1 MTTVGFLGLG
11 IMGSRMAANLQRKG
25 FAVTAWTR
33 TPGKAEAWAAENPGA
48 TTAATPREAAAD
60 ADIIISMV
68 VDGAQVDAI
77 LLDPENGAAA
87 GARDGTLFIDM
98 STIAP
103 ADARRIGEALASHGG
118 GGGKAYAFVDA
129 PVTGSSPRA
138 EDGTLTIMA
147 GGAPEDVARA
157 EPALQAMG
165 STIIH
170 VGALGHGQIIK
181 LINNAVAAAN
191 AATLAQ
197 ALVMGAGTGVDL
209 GALTQ
214 VLSAGSGNSTMVGL
228 KAEPMRQH
236 DYATLFKTEHML
248 KDVRLCIEEAQRAGI
263 PFPAANAAR
272 DALTAAVGRGY
283 ADQDFASIVEVYE
296 GLAGLRI
303 DDV

>member
-33 TPGKAEAWAAENPGA
+33 TPGKAEAWVAENAGA
-48 TTAATPREAAAD
+48 TAAATPREAAAE
-60 ADIIISMV
+60 ADIVISMV

-87 GARDGTLFIDM
+87 GARPGTLFVDM

-103 ADARRIGEALASHGG
+103 ADARRIGETLASDERGG
-118 GGGKAYAFVDA
+118 HAFVDA

-138 EDGTLTIMA
+138 QDGTLTIMA
-147 GGAPEDVARA
+147 GGAPGDVARA
-157 EPALQAMG
+157 RPALEAMG

-170 VGALGHGQIIK
+170 VGALGHGQVIK

-228 KAEPMRQH
+228 KAESMRQH
-236 DYATLFKTEHML
+236 DYATLFKTAHML

-272 DALTAAVGRGY
+272 DALTAAVGRGF
-283 ADQDFASIVEVYE
+283 ADQDFASIVEAYE

>member
-1 MTTVGFLGLG
+1 
-11 IMGSRMAANLQRKG
+11 MGSRMAANLQREG

-33 TPGKAEAWAAENPGA
+33 TAGKAQAWAQEHEGA
-48 TTAATPREAAAD
+48 TTAATPAEAARG
-60 ADIIISMV
+60 ADIVISMV
-68 VDGAQVDAI
+68 VDGDQVRSI
-77 LLDPENGAAA
+77 LLDGDDAAIA
-87 GARDGTLFIDM
+87 GATAGTLFVDM

-103 ADARRIGEALASHGG
+103 ADARDIGAALAAKGHH
-118 GGGKAYAFVDA
+118 FVDA

-147 GGAPEDVARA
+147 GGDDADVARA
-157 EPALQAMG
+157 QPAFAAMG
-165 STIIH
+165 QTIVH

-209 GALTQ
+209 EALTQ
-214 VLSAGSGNSTMVGL
+214 ILAAGSGNSTMVGL

-248 KDVRLCIEEAQRAGI
+248 KDVRLCLEEAQAAGV
-263 PFPAANAAR
+263 PFPAANSAR
-272 DALTAAVGRGY
+272 DALVAAVGRGY
-283 ADQDFASIVEVYE
+283 GDQDFAAIIETFE

-303 DDV
+303 GDV